1 MATTHTFTDNSYSGL
16 KASGY
21 LSAALLS
28 GKTLSSG
35 TVDVR
40 DNIQGKEVIQVLASD
55 ANLIKN
61 ASCDFSATGTLTTT
75 EIVLTPEEFQV
86 NLQLCAKNYR
96 TTWESLQMKGIKSGI
111 AKDLGDFILQHV
123 VDKVAANMETNFWQG
138 ANATEGQT
146 DGITVLAAADSDVVD
161 VVGTSVTAA
170 NAPTEMS
177 KVISAIPN
185 TIYGADDLYLYVSTH
200 IFKSFVSS
208 LGGFGA
214 SGLGAAGYEDKGATW
229 YRGQQE
235 LFFEGVKVFHAPGMP
250 TNDMIATRASNLI
263 FSTALFSENNQASVI
278 DMSKFDGSQNT
289 RVILRGS
296 QGVNIA
302 NAAEIVYYT

>member
-1 MATTHTFTDNSYSGL
+1 MATIHTFTDNTYSGK
-16 KASGY
+16 KAAGY
-21 LSAALLS
+21 LSASLLS

-55 ANLIKN
+55 ANLIKA

-75 EIVLTPEEFQV
+75 EIVLQPEEFQV
-86 NLQLCAKNYR
+86 NLQLCSKNYR

-123 VDKVAANMETNFWQG
+123 ADKVAANMETNFWQG

-161 VVGTSVTAA
+161 VTGTTVNAA
-170 NAPTEMS
+170 NAPSEMS

-208 LGGFGA
+208 LGGFG
-214 SGLGAAGYEDKGATW
+214 SGGLGAAGYEDKGATW

-263 FSTALFSENNQASVI
+263 FSTALFSENNEATVI

>member
-1 MATTHTFTDNSYSGL
+1 MATTHTFSDNTYAGK
-16 KASGY
+16 KAAGY

-35 TVDVR
+35 AVDVR

-55 ANLIKN
+55 ANLIKS
-61 ASCDFSATGTLTTT
+61 ASCDFSATGTLTTS
-75 EIVLTPEEFQV
+75 EIVLQPEEFQV

-146 DGITVLAAADSDVVD
+146 DGITVLAAADADVVD
-161 VVGTSVTAA
+161 VTGTTVTAT
-170 NAPTEMS
+170 NAVTEMG
-177 KVISAIPN
+177 KVIAAIPD
-185 TIYGADDLYLYVSTH
+185 TVYGADDLYLYVSTS
-200 IFKSFVSS
+200 IFKSYVSA
-208 LGGFGA
+208 LGGFA
-214 SGLGAAGYEDKGATW
+214 STGAAGIDNQGPTW

-235 LFFEGVKVFHAPGMP
+235 LYFEGVKVFHAPGMP
-250 TNDMIATRASNLI
+250 TNDMIATKASNLI

-302 NAAEIVYYT
+302 NPTEIVYYT

>member
-1 MATTHTFTDNSYSGL
+1 
-16 KASGY
+16 
-21 LSAALLS
+21 
-28 GKTLSSG
+28 
-35 TVDVR
+35 
-40 DNIQGKEVIQVLASD
+40 
-55 ANLIKN
+55 
-61 ASCDFSATGTLTTT
+61 
-75 EIVLTPEEFQV
+75 
-86 NLQLCAKNYR
+86 
-96 TTWESLQMKGIKSGI
+96 
-111 AKDLGDFILQHV
+111 
-123 VDKVAANMETNFWQG
+123 
-138 ANATEGQT
+138 
-146 DGITVLAAADSDVVD
+146 
-161 VVGTSVTAA
+161 
-170 NAPTEMS
+170 
-177 KVISAIPN
+177 
-185 TIYGADDLYLYVSTH
+185 VSTH

-263 FSTALFSENNQASVI
+263 FSTALFSENNEATVI